1 MMENVTVSVAISCYN
16 FENYIGECLTSIL
29 DQKTQFNFE
38 VIIVDDASTDNSAS
52 IIQALIENNPAVTF
66 IKQTKNK
73 GSDATKQLACKLAK
87 GKYIAFL
94 DGDDVAYPNKLQSQY
109 DYLENNPDCSCCY
122 HDMAMIDKD
131 SKNLGLSYFEQF
143 YNQQYIP
150 DKAEMAHLVQYGT
163 FLVASSQMFITSAFK
178 ENLLPTNLNF
188 IQDFYYHIHTAS
200 KGSFGRIN
208 KTLGAYRQHEQSY
221 TGQNAKSNKRRLEC
235 LQNILMACDYA
246 HALGCDIEIVNRG
259 KMHFYFAT
267 AIYFAKKN
275 ELELFRNLI
284 EQSSNGVNFFD
295 SRHET
300 LFKLAK
306 QSSEAAINYIN
317 SAAFS
322 NNNFQGTLK

>member
-1 MMENVTVSVAISCYN
+1 MDDIAVSVAISCYN
-16 FENYIGECLTSIL
+16 FEDYIGECIISIL
-29 DQKTQFNFE
+29 SQNTDFNFE
-38 VIIVDDASTDNSAS
+38 VIIVDDASTDNSAN
-52 IIQALIENNPAVTF
+52 IIHSLISNNPRVKF
-66 IKQTKNK
+66 IQQQTNK
-73 GSDATKQLACKLAK
+73 GSDATKQLACTLAQ

-94 DGDDVAYPNKLQSQY
+94 DGDDVAYANKLQTQY

-131 SKNLGLSYFEQF
+131 STNLGLSYFEQF

-163 FLVASSQMFITSAFK
+163 FLVASSQMFIASAFK
-178 ENLLPTNLNF
+178 ENLLPTNLNY
-188 IQDFYYHIHTAS
+188 IQDFYYHVHTAS
-200 KGSFGRIN
+200 KGNFGRIM

-221 TGQNAKSNKRRLEC
+221 SGQNAKSNERRLEC

-246 HALGCDIEIVNRG
+246 HSLGCDIEIVNRG
-259 KMHFYFAT
+259 KMHFYFAA

-275 ELELFRNLI
+275 EPELFTNLI
-284 EQSSNGVNFFD
+284 KQSSNGDKFFD
-295 SRHET
+295 NRHET

-306 QSSEAAINYIN
+306 QSFEAALSYIN

-322 NNNFQGTLK
+322 NNAQGALK